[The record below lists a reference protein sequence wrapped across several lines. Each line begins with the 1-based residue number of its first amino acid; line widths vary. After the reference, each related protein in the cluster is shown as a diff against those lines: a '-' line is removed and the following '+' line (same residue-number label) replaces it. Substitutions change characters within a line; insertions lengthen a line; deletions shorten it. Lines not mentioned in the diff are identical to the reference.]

1 VAPSPLEWKNF
12 IRVQS
17 NPASGVDAL
26 AHHIALLLKPMV
38 IENVERY
45 KIFCDW
51 VEYTVFEPLLPAN
64 ADLIDRVAKLMRGDI
79 EALSME
85 HGGHAD
91 NASG

>member
-1 VAPSPLEWKNF
+1 
-12 IRVQS
+12 
-17 NPASGVDAL
+17 VDAL